1 MNLDFDFEFELL
13 MTPISL
19 FLTDDHEIFLDGLKG
34 ILSSAPELEVVGQAR
49 DGWGAWD
56 WLQNNTVDLLVT
68 DIHMPG
74 MDGVELTQK
83 VKAFNPEQKVLI
95 LSMYDDYSI
104 IESIFDAE
112 AEGYVLKNSGR
123 DEFLKAIQRIH
134 AGSSY
139 YSREVMNILMED
151 RPPESS
157 APSIGEVLSPR
168 EIEVLSLVCE
178 ELSTKE
184 IAEKLFLSPRTVD
197 THRKNIL
204 QKTGEKTLV
213 GLVKLAFK
221 YGLVK
226 S

>member
-1 MNLDFDFEFELL
+1 

-19 FLTDDHEIFLDGLKG
+19 FLADDHEIFLDGLKG

-56 WLQNNTVDLLVT
+56 WLQTNTVDLLVT
-68 DIHMPG
+68 DIHMPK

-83 VKAFNPEQKVLI
+83 VKAFNPDQKVLI

-151 RPPESS
+151 RPPENT
-157 APSIGEVLSPR
+157 APSIEGILSPR